1 MLKLRILEE
10 DKRKP
15 KFLIEKDKMEIIE
28 SIRNMILRYENIVL
42 AVIHGGFI
50 QSNIFRDIDI
60 LLCLD
65 IPLDDLDYI
74 DELRENL
81 EKIIKIGVDIQL
93 INNTPPKFIIKAL
106 EHGLV
111 LIERRPGIRS
121 IIKIHALE
129 EEKKLM
135 KLKIFNS

>member
-1 MLKLRILEE
+1 
-10 DKRKP
+10 
-15 KFLIEKDKMEIIE
+15 MEIIK
-28 SIRNMILRYENIVL
+28 SIRNMISRYENIVL

-65 IPLDDLDYI
+65 ILLDDLDYI
-74 DELRENL
+74 DEIRDDL

-93 INNTPPKFIIKAL
+93 INNAPPKFIIKAL
-106 EHGLV
+106 EHGLT
-111 LIERRPGIRS
+111 LIERKLGIRS

-135 KLKIFNS
+135 KSKIFNL